1 MGRRLACRAFGTIA
15 GEANV
20 KRLGWAMSAALMAAA
35 GQAGAAEQ
43 VVRIADNAYEPAS
56 LQARVGDTMRFV
68 NEDADWHEV
77 FVPTAG
83 FALDLGK
90 QEQGTETTLTLTR
103 PGIFEVECVHHLPML
118 LTVQVE
124 P

>member
-1 MGRRLACRAFGTIA
+1 M
-15 GEANV
+15 

-43 VVRIADNAYEPAS
+43 VVRMVDNAYEPTS
-56 LQARVGDTMRFV
+56 LQARVGETIRFV

-103 PGIFEVECVHHLPML
+103 PGTFEVECVHHLPML